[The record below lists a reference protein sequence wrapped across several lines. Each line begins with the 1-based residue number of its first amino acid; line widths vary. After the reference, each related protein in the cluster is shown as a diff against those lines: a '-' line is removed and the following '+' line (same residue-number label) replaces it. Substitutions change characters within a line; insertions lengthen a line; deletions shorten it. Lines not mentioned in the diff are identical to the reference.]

1 MTQFTVDSEALTTSS
16 GAARTTIGQIQSQVA
31 GLNSQLAALE
41 SSWTGQAASA
51 FQSAAAD
58 WRGHQQR
65 IEELLTA
72 LSQAL
77 GQAGQLYAETEAA
90 NARLFGH

>member
-16 GAARTTIGQIQSQVA
+16 SAARSTISQIQSLVG
-31 GLNSQLAALE
+31 GLNGQLTTLE
-41 SSWTGQAASA
+41 GSWTGQAAAA
-51 FQSAAAD
+51 FQSAATD

-65 IEELLTA
+65 IEELLSA

-90 NARLFGH
+90 NARLFGR